1 MPPEHRQIDLDLPP
15 AAPPA
20 DDVVEFG
27 GDARPARRR
36 WSPAGLG
43 RSLLTDRRTVP
54 LAAVLGAVA
63 VLASLI
69 SEWQITTVD
78 SEEFGGEVGAHPIA
92 TDVTDLGALGTGYLV
107 GLFPLV
113 CAVVLTM
120 FGPAAGRRWA
130 RLTGMSVAG
139 TMLGLL
145 FATAASLGSQSRPLP
160 DLYKL
165 QFDQDQV
172 QFAYGRGLW
181 CAVIGVLLA
190 MAALYLADRHQP
202 APAAFTAADA
212 LAGGDESAW
221 RWRRPPAARAEE
233 RPADQPLELTV
244 GPAKP
249 FTSLG
254 DDRDKP
260 GPSGRRGIS
269 G

>member
-1 MPPEHRQIDLDLPP
+1 MPLEHRPIDLDVPP
-15 AAPPA
+15 AVPPA

-36 WSPAGLG
+36 WSTAGLS
-43 RSLLTDRRTVP
+43 RSLITDRRVVP

-63 VLASLI
+63 LLASLI
-69 SEWQITTVD
+69 SEWQVTTVD
-78 SEEFGGEVGAHPIA
+78 SEVFGGEVGAHPLA

-107 GLFPLV
+107 GFFPLV

-130 RLTGMSVAG
+130 RLAGMSVAG
-139 TMLGLL
+139 TMLALL
-145 FATAASLGSQSRPLP
+145 FATASSLGGQSRTVPN
-160 DLYKL
+160 LYTL
-165 QFDQDQV
+165 QFDKDQV
-172 QFAYGRGLW
+172 QVVYGRGLW
-181 CAVIGVLLA
+181 CAVAGVLLA
-190 MAALYLADRHQP
+190 MAALYLAERHQP
-202 APAAFTAADA
+202 APPAAYTPAEPPAAS
-212 LAGGDESAW
+212 DESAW
-221 RWRRPPAARAEE
+221 RWRRPPSPREEE

-260 GPSGRRGIS
+260 GSS
-269 G
+269 